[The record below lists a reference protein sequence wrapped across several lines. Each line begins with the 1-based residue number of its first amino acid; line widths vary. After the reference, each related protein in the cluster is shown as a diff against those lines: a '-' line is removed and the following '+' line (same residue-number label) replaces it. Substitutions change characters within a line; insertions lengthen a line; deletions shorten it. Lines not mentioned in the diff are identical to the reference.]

1 MKIFKDALM
10 TQEVE
15 ILDLG
20 IVPAGE
26 TKKYTYY
33 VVNDIMALVIEL
45 SFVVDHKEVIVV
57 KAPETL
63 KYLEKAELHL
73 SWTPSI
79 DIKQGLKTSLQ
90 ISGKELYK

>member
-10 TQEVE
+10 TQEVD

-26 TKKYTYY
+26 TKKYAYY
-33 VVNDIMALVIEL
+33 VFNDVSALIIDLQFTVE
-45 SFVVDHKEVIVV
+45 HKEVKVV

-63 KYLEKAELHL
+63 KYLEKSE
-73 SWTPSI
+73 
-79 DIKQGLKTSLQ
+79 
-90 ISGKELYK
+90 